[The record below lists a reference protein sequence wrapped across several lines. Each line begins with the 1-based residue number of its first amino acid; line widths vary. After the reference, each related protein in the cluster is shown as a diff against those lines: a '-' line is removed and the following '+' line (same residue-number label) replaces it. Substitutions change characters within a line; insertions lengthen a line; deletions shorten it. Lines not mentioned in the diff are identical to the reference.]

1 MRAAAHETA
10 PALREP
16 RRSAPSHA
24 PPSRRPPRSP
34 PRRKSRRPA
43 AQAPVP
49 ASALPAMSFYGS
61 IADDELFD
69 LVKKSDQFARL
80 DKELFGSPL
89 HLRVMHALQPTA
101 SGKATGLLSAIFT
114 GGTLGLIP
122 AVTNNSLMVTYEVR
136 VHGRELVS
144 YSYQRTFTRAVNI
157 WAKDET
163 HGLGKEGL
171 EWLKSTAT
179 EFTTA
184 AAIDRQARVT
194 QEGIR
199 ALLRR
204 ALKATSRGRCSGTAC
219 GRWSLGRHPSVPGA
233 RCACHSRIRRWCCSG
248 LRSWCAPDP
257 PAAPRDSG

>member
-1 MRAAAHETA
+1 MRTALMKLSLFCASLTIGALACAAEPAPTSVVVPAPATPAAA
-10 PALREP
+10 
-16 RRSAPSHA
+16 
-24 PPSRRPPRSP
+24 
-34 PRRKSRRPA
+34 PA
-43 AQAPVP
+43 AP

-61 IADDELFD
+61 IANDELFD
-69 LVKKSDQFARL
+69 LIKKSEQFARL

-89 HLRVMHALQPTA
+89 HLRVMHTLQPTA
-101 SGKATGLLSAIFT
+101 GGKATGLLSAIFT

-184 AAIDRQARVT
+184 AASDAKL
-194 QEGIR
+194 
-199 ALLRR
+199 AS
-204 ALKATSRGRCSGTAC
+204 LKKEYERYFGS
-219 GRWSLGRHPSVPGA
+219 P
-233 RCACHSRIRRWCCSG
+233 
-248 LRSWCAPDP
+248 
-257 PAAPRDSG
+257 

>member
-1 MRAAAHETA
+1 MRTALMKLSLFCASLTIGALACAAEPAPTSVVVPAPATPAAA
-10 PALREP
+10 
-16 RRSAPSHA
+16 
-24 PPSRRPPRSP
+24 
-34 PRRKSRRPA
+34 PA
-43 AQAPVP
+43 AP

-61 IADDELFD
+61 IANDELFD
-69 LVKKSDQFARL
+69 LIKKSEQFARL

-89 HLRVMHALQPTA
+89 HLRVMHTLQPTA
-101 SGKATGLLSAIFT
+101 GGKATGLLSAIFT

-184 AAIDRQARVT
+184 AASDAKL
-194 QEGIR
+194 
-199 ALLRR
+199 AS
-204 ALKATSRGRCSGTAC
+204 LKKEYERYFGT
-219 GRWSLGRHPSVPGA
+219 P
-233 RCACHSRIRRWCCSG
+233 
-248 LRSWCAPDP
+248 
-257 PAAPRDSG
+257 

>member
-1 MRAAAHETA
+1 MKLSLFCASLTIGALACAAEPAPTSVVVPAPATPAAA
-10 PALREP
+10 
-16 RRSAPSHA
+16 
-24 PPSRRPPRSP
+24 
-34 PRRKSRRPA
+34 PA
-43 AQAPVP
+43 AP

-61 IADDELFD
+61 IANDELFD
-69 LVKKSDQFARL
+69 LIKKSEQFARL

-89 HLRVMHALQPTA
+89 HLRVMHTLQPTA
-101 SGKATGLLSAIFT
+101 GGKATGLLSAIFT

-184 AAIDRQARVT
+184 AASDAKL
-194 QEGIR
+194 
-199 ALLRR
+199 AS
-204 ALKATSRGRCSGTAC
+204 LKKEYERYFGT
-219 GRWSLGRHPSVPGA
+219 P
-233 RCACHSRIRRWCCSG
+233 
-248 LRSWCAPDP
+248 
-257 PAAPRDSG
+257 

>member
-1 MRAAAHETA
+1 MRTALMKLSLFCASLTIGALACAAEPAPTSVVVPAPPTPAAA
-10 PALREP
+10 
-16 RRSAPSHA
+16 
-24 PPSRRPPRSP
+24 
-34 PRRKSRRPA
+34 PA
-43 AQAPVP
+43 AP

-61 IADDELFD
+61 IANDELFD
-69 LVKKSDQFARL
+69 LIKKSEQFARL

-89 HLRVMHALQPTA
+89 HLRVMHTLQPTA
-101 SGKATGLLSAIFT
+101 GGKATGLLSAIFT

-184 AAIDRQARVT
+184 AASDAKL
-194 QEGIR
+194 
-199 ALLRR
+199 AS
-204 ALKATSRGRCSGTAC
+204 LKKEYERYFGT
-219 GRWSLGRHPSVPGA
+219 P
-233 RCACHSRIRRWCCSG
+233 
-248 LRSWCAPDP
+248 
-257 PAAPRDSG
+257 

>member
-1 MRAAAHETA
+1 MKLPLLCATLALSALAYGVEPAPTSVAA
-10 PALREP
+10 PAQV
-16 RRSAPSHA
+16 
-24 PPSRRPPRSP
+24 PPATAST
-34 PRRKSRRPA
+34 
-43 AQAPVP
+43 P
-49 ASALPAMSFYGS
+49 ASSLPAMSFYGS

-80 DKELFGSPL
+80 DKELIGSPL
-89 HLRVMHALQPTA
+89 QLRVMHALQPTA

-144 YSYQRTFTRAVNI
+144 YSFQRTFTRAVNI

-184 AAIDRQARVT
+184 AAIDPKLAS
-194 QEGIR
+194 
-199 ALLRR
+199 
-204 ALKATSRGRCSGTAC
+204 LKKEYERYF
-219 GRWSLGRHPSVPGA
+219 GA
-233 RCACHSRIRRWCCSG
+233 
-248 LRSWCAPDP
+248 P
-257 PAAPRDSG
+257 

>member
-1 MRAAAHETA
+1 MRTALMKLSLFCASLTIGALACAAEPAPTSVVVPAPATPAAA
-10 PALREP
+10 
-16 RRSAPSHA
+16 
-24 PPSRRPPRSP
+24 
-34 PRRKSRRPA
+34 PA
-43 AQAPVP
+43 AP

-61 IADDELFD
+61 IANDELFD
-69 LVKKSDQFARL
+69 LIKKSEQFARL

-89 HLRVMHALQPTA
+89 HLRVMHTLQPTA
-101 SGKATGLLSAIFT
+101 GGKATGLLSAIFT

-179 EFTTA
+179 EFTA
-184 AAIDRQARVT
+184 AAASDAKL
-194 QEGIR
+194 
-199 ALLRR
+199 AS
-204 ALKATSRGRCSGTAC
+204 LKKEYERYFGT
-219 GRWSLGRHPSVPGA
+219 P
-233 RCACHSRIRRWCCSG
+233 
-248 LRSWCAPDP
+248 
-257 PAAPRDSG
+257 

>member
-1 MRAAAHETA
+1 MKLPLLCASLALSALAFGVEPAPTSVAA
-10 PALREP
+10 PAQVP
-16 RRSAPSHA
+16 
-24 PPSRRPPRSP
+24 
-34 PRRKSRRPA
+34 PA
-43 AQAPVP
+43 APTP

-80 DKELFGSPL
+80 DKELIGSPL
-89 HLRVMHALQPTA
+89 QLRVMHTLQPTA

-144 YSYQRTFTRAVNI
+144 YSFQRTFTRAVNI

-184 AAIDRQARVT
+184 AAIDPKLASLKKEYERYF
-194 QEGIR
+194 GI
-199 ALLRR
+199 
-204 ALKATSRGRCSGTAC
+204 
-219 GRWSLGRHPSVPGA
+219 P
-233 RCACHSRIRRWCCSG
+233 
-248 LRSWCAPDP
+248 
-257 PAAPRDSG
+257 

>member
-1 MRAAAHETA
+1 MRTALMKLSLFCVSLTIGALAGAAEPAPTSVVVPAPATPAAA
-10 PALREP
+10 
-16 RRSAPSHA
+16 
-24 PPSRRPPRSP
+24 
-34 PRRKSRRPA
+34 PA
-43 AQAPVP
+43 AP

-61 IADDELFD
+61 IANDELFD
-69 LVKKSDQFARL
+69 LIKKSEQFARL

-89 HLRVMHALQPTA
+89 HLRVMHTLQPTA
-101 SGKATGLLSAIFT
+101 GGKATGLLSAIFT

-184 AAIDRQARVT
+184 AASDAKL
-194 QEGIR
+194 
-199 ALLRR
+199 AS
-204 ALKATSRGRCSGTAC
+204 LKKEYERYFGT
-219 GRWSLGRHPSVPGA
+219 P
-233 RCACHSRIRRWCCSG
+233 
-248 LRSWCAPDP
+248 
-257 PAAPRDSG
+257 

>member
-1 MRAAAHETA
+1 MKLSLLCASLTLSALACAVEPAPTSVAAPPQVTPAAAST
-10 PALREP
+10 
-16 RRSAPSHA
+16 
-24 PPSRRPPRSP
+24 
-34 PRRKSRRPA
+34 
-43 AQAPVP
+43 PVP

-80 DKELFGSPL
+80 DKELIGSPL
-89 HLRVMHALQPTA
+89 QLRVMHTLQPTA

-184 AAIDRQARVT
+184 AASDAKL
-194 QEGIR
+194 
-199 ALLRR
+199 AS
-204 ALKATSRGRCSGTAC
+204 LKKEYERYFGT
-219 GRWSLGRHPSVPGA
+219 P
-233 RCACHSRIRRWCCSG
+233 
-248 LRSWCAPDP
+248 
-257 PAAPRDSG
+257 

>member
-1 MRAAAHETA
+1 MKLPLLCASLALSALASGVEPAPTSVAA
-10 PALREP
+10 PA
-16 RRSAPSHA
+16 HV
-24 PPSRRPPRSP
+24 PPAR
-34 PRRKSRRPA
+34 A
-43 AQAPVP
+43 EAP

-80 DKELFGSPL
+80 DKELIGSPL
-89 HLRVMHALQPTA
+89 QLRVMHALQPTA

-144 YSYQRTFTRAVNI
+144 YSFQRTFTRAVNV

-184 AAIDRQARVT
+184 AATDPKLAS
-194 QEGIR
+194 
-199 ALLRR
+199 
-204 ALKATSRGRCSGTAC
+204 LKKEYERYF
-219 GRWSLGRHPSVPGA
+219 GA
-233 RCACHSRIRRWCCSG
+233 
-248 LRSWCAPDP
+248 P
-257 PAAPRDSG
+257 

>member
-1 MRAAAHETA
+1 MKWSLLCAGFAFGVAAYAAEPAATPVMVPAPVAPVVTPATAAA
-10 PALREP
+10 
-16 RRSAPSHA
+16 S
-24 PPSRRPPRSP
+24 
-34 PRRKSRRPA
+34 
-43 AQAPVP
+43 VP

-61 IADDELFD
+61 IANDELFD
-69 LVKKSDQFARL
+69 LIKKSDQFARL

-89 HLRVMHALQPTA
+89 NLRVMHTLQPTA
-101 SGKATGLLSAIFT
+101 GGKATGLLSAIFT

-184 AAIDRQARVT
+184 AATDPKLAS
-194 QEGIR
+194 
-199 ALLRR
+199 
-204 ALKATSRGRCSGTAC
+204 LKKEYERYFGT
-219 GRWSLGRHPSVPGA
+219 P
-233 RCACHSRIRRWCCSG
+233 
-248 LRSWCAPDP
+248 
-257 PAAPRDSG
+257 

>member
-1 MRAAAHETA
+1 MKLPLLCATLALSALAYGVEPAPTSVAA
-10 PALREP
+10 PAQV
-16 RRSAPSHA
+16 
-24 PPSRRPPRSP
+24 PPATAST
-34 PRRKSRRPA
+34 
-43 AQAPVP
+43 P
-49 ASALPAMSFYGS
+49 ASSLPAMSFYGS

-80 DKELFGSPL
+80 DKELIGSPL
-89 HLRVMHALQPTA
+89 QLRVMHALQPTA

-144 YSYQRTFTRAVNI
+144 YSFQRTFTRAVNV

-184 AAIDRQARVT
+184 AAIDPKLAS
-194 QEGIR
+194 
-199 ALLRR
+199 
-204 ALKATSRGRCSGTAC
+204 LKKEYERYF
-219 GRWSLGRHPSVPGA
+219 GA
-233 RCACHSRIRRWCCSG
+233 
-248 LRSWCAPDP
+248 P
-257 PAAPRDSG
+257 

>member
-1 MRAAAHETA
+1 MSRVATKLPLLCASLTLCAPAFAAEPVATPVTTAATPAAA
-10 PALREP
+10 PAI
-16 RRSAPSHA
+16 
-24 PPSRRPPRSP
+24 
-34 PRRKSRRPA
+34 
-43 AQAPVP
+43 
-49 ASALPAMSFYGS
+49 ALPAMSFYGS
-61 IADDELFD
+61 FAGDELFE
-69 LVKKSDQFARL
+69 LIKKSDQFVRI

-101 SGKATGLLSAIFT
+101 GGKATGLLSAIFT

-171 EWLKSTAT
+171 EWLKSTAS

-184 AAIDRQARVT
+184 AASDARL
-194 QEGIR
+194 
-199 ALLRR
+199 AS
-204 ALKATSRGRCSGTAC
+204 LKKEYERYFGTA
-219 GRWSLGRHPSVPGA
+219 PN
-233 RCACHSRIRRWCCSG
+233 
-248 LRSWCAPDP
+248 
-257 PAAPRDSG
+257 